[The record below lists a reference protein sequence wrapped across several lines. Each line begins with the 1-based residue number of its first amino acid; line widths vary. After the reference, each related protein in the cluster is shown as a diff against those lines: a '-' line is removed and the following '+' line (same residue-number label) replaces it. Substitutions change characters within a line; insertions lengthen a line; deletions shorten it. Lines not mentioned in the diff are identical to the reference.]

1 MTTMTIEVP
10 ENLAQRLAPMQ
21 DRMIEIIEL
30 GIREL
35 APNRNDHYIDV
46 VDFLADGPSS
56 AEIIELQASPDMQ
69 ERIAELLDK
78 NRDGTITE
86 QEATELDRYEQL
98 DYLITLIK
106 ARARQRLS

>member
-10 ENLAQRLAPMQ
+10 ENLAQRLAPVQ

-30 GIREL
+30 GMREL
-35 APNRNDHYIDV
+35 LSERHDYYIDV
-46 VDFLADGPSS
+46 IDFLAGGPSS
-56 AEIIELQASPDMQ
+56 GEIVELQASPEMQ

-78 NRDGTITE
+78 NRDGMITE

-106 ARARQRLS
+106 ARAHQRLS